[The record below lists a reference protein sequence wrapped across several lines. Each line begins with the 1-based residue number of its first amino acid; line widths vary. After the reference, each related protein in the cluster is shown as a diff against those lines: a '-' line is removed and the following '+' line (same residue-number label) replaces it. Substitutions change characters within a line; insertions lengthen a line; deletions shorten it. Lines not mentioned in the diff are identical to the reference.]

1 MVGQELSVTPHTV
14 HIHPD
19 DIFFFFSL
27 IRNKTKMTTCWL
39 CAILRQRKGREEG
52 SCGFVHFDSRNLNFL
67 WFTFI
72 LIVNLKIE
80 KTPNEK
86 SLVIHEIVV
95 FLFSTCEEFTSFT
108 LSAED

>member
-1 MVGQELSVTPHTV
+1 
-14 HIHPD
+14 
-19 DIFFFFSL
+19 
-27 IRNKTKMTTCWL
+27 MTTCWL

-86 SLVIHEIVV
+86 SLVIDKIVV

-108 LSAED
+108 LSAEN